1 MLGKETIIDLA
12 ELLNTRV
19 RVKLIGREVAGLLKS
34 YDKIPNL
41 VLDEAVEVSLEGR
54 ELGIVVLR
62 GQMIQS
68 IMPDCLVEIEN
79 PFK

>member
-19 RVKLIGREVAGLLKS
+19 RVKLIGRELTGMLKS

-41 VLDEAVEVSLEGR
+41 VLDEAVEVSLESR
-54 ELGIVVLR
+54 ELGIVILR

-68 IMPDCLVEIEN
+68 IMPDNLIEIEN